1 MIRAQAE
8 APSAPATAGPR
19 ADATRRFGRRVAPR
33 RLLAAV
39 GPVVALLGAPLLVV
53 PLLLAGCDDADDAMD
68 PGPDGAADAAPRSD
82 AAAPDDAATTDA
94 GGLDAS
100 APADAALPDR
110 NACRDPDTAGATARC
125 RAATRPPDHYVAEA
139 LLYFDTLDVTT
150 PEENIPDYADQVA
163 RWEWPPW
170 LLLTGFGREDMVRT
184 GLALRELDPSTVPV
198 RDCRFFAAQPFARC
212 YVVFEYEGRPCP
224 IYEEFTFNDAGQTT
238 FIEAWSDLPG
248 LRPDGLEDDPW
259 GEAAAFPRLAT
270 RVPGLGTPEGI
281 IALDTPW
288 MEAAAAADADVADL
302 ALRAQ
307 DWRFHWAGELGRADR
322 DFFAQGCGW
331 TNDE

>member
-1 MIRAQAE
+1 MAADAGARRPRHVRGVGEPRRRGAARRAAV
-8 APSAPATAGPR
+8 ATA
-19 ADATRRFGRRVAPR
+19 A
-33 RLLAAV
+33 LAVLFA
-39 GPVVALLGAPLLVV
+39 
-53 PLLLAGCDDADDAMD
+53 AGCDDGAGMADPAM
-68 PGPDGAADAAPRSD
+68 GGSADAG
-82 AAAPDDAATTDA
+82 ATTDA
-94 GGLDAS
+94 TFGDAAIADGGPSDAG
-100 APADAALPDR
+100 APADAAPADL
-110 NACRDPDTAGATARC
+110 NACRDPDTPGATARC
-125 RAATRPPDHYVAEA
+125 RAATQPPDHYVAEA

-150 PEENIPDYADQVA
+150 PEENIPDYADLVA

-184 GLALRELDPSTVPV
+184 GLALRDLDPSTVPV
-198 RDCRFFAAQPFARC
+198 RDCRFFPAEPFARC
-212 YVVFEYEGRPCP
+212 YVVFEYDDGPCP

-248 LRPDGLEDDPW
+248 LRPAGLEDDPW
-259 GEAAAFPRLAT
+259 GEGPDFPRLAT
-270 RVPGLGTPEGI
+270 RVPGLGTPAGI

-288 MEAAAAADADVADL
+288 MEAAAAADPDVADL